1 MIQEGTTEKEEHV
14 RLQVRKITEI
24 RHILSTVYQQTFLG
38 GIGWNCL
45 GYKLEARNK
54 AARANRRM

>member
-1 MIQEGTTEKEEHV
+1 MKKEKEEGEHV

-24 RHILSTVYQQTFLG
+24 RHFLSTVYQQTFLGG

-54 AARANRRM
+54 AARANRRV